1 MKNQNFNETIPNN
14 NAKNLIVILY
24 VQIYIIILVTSD
36 KKEYQSHIDY
46 IKHNDSTRICKVN
59 INKGNRIIVCFMR
72 LRMWKNRENN

>member
-14 NAKNLIVILY
+14 NTKNLIAILY
-24 VQIYIIILVTSD
+24 VQIYTIILVTSD
-36 KKEYQSHIDY
+36 KKEYLSHIDY